1 MAPPMSKALWK
12 AIIIFMFLSTG
23 SLNTLAAKWANTMTA
38 VGDDGDKMEF
48 RHSFLQT
55 WGMFLGECLCLI
67 TFLLLNLC
75 TAKPTVDPVP
85 SRSRRSRSS
94 MKTRNKVRRK
104 TRIKWSASRSAP
116 TGFSF
121 RPCSTCSPHP
131 PCTSAWP
138 WPRPRGKVLTVLNL
152 YFFNVSKY
160 FKLKVLQTKS
170 LFETL
175 SYYVHIV
182 PKVPLTMIFCT

>member
-75 TAKPTVDPVP
+75 TAKPTVDPVTEAIKKPQEPKLNEDAEQGPEKNPDQVIGLPFSPYWLLVP
-85 SRSRRSRSS
+85 SMLDLFATSS
-94 MKTRNKVRRK
+94 MYIGLTM
-104 TRIKWSASRSAP
+104 TTASR
-116 TGFSF
+116 
-121 RPCSTCSPHP
+121 
-131 PCTSAWP
+131 
-138 WPRPRGKVLTVLNL
+138 
-152 YFFNVSKY
+152 
-160 FKLKVLQTKS
+160 
-170 LFETL
+170 
-175 SYYVHIV
+175 
-182 PKVPLTMIFCT
+182 